1 MVLAENR
8 VKKLQKDIKNE
19 RSKRFH
25 CANTSGSSSHTRDLN
40 LSQEEFNQVLL
51 DEVVHAH
58 PEGHG
63 RLCQQIT
70 NLKHTANFLYHNN
83 QSASDVI
90 GSALQ
95 QTFDDYDENMV
106 NKFNIYGKV
115 TQPTVDFLGGALWLS
130 KNISQVLQDALENM
144 EFNRSKYFNDLSNV
158 NSAINTS
165 INTSFGSIAD
175 TVDTTAKFLRYN
187 LVATSTINESVTIC
201 NKVLAKVKGY
211 VDKVSLIRAGDKIAF
226 YEFVNTLPLKN
237 I

>member
-25 CANTSGSSSHTRDLN
+25 CANTSGSSGHARDLS

-51 DEVVHAH
+51 DEAHTH

-70 NLKHTANFLYHNN
+70 NLKNVTNFLHHNN
-83 QSASDVI
+83 QSASDII
-90 GSALQ
+90 GSTLQ
-95 QTFDDYDENMV
+95 QTFDDFDENMA

-115 TQPTVDFLGGALWLS
+115 TQPTVDFLRGALWLGN
-130 KNISQVLQDALENM
+130 NISLVLQDALENM
-144 EFNRSKYFNDLSNV
+144 EFNRGKYFNDLSNV

-165 INTSFGSIAD
+165 INTSFGSITD

-201 NKVLAKVKGY
+201 NKMLAKVKGY
-211 VDKVSLIRAGDKIAF
+211 VDKLSLIRAGDKIAF